1 MELNVDI
8 KRLPPAQGGTTW
20 TGELEQ
26 NTGMLPMLISGPNRG
41 IL

>member
-1 MELNVDI
+1 MELNDDI
-8 KRLPPAQGGTTW
+8 NRLPPAQERPRGQENW
-20 TGELEQ
+20 S

>member
-1 MELNVDI
+1 MELNFDI
-8 KRLPPAQGGTTW
+8 KRLPPAQERPREQEKW
-20 TGELEQ
+20 SQ